1 MGERPFPEATIDR
14 IDNTKGYSKDNC
26 RWATQ
31 LEQQTN
37 RTNNRKIE
45 INQVSRCLSDWLL
58 IYKRTE
64 GSFYS
69 RIKAGWSEE
78 DAICKN

>member
-1 MGERPFPEATIDR
+1 MNRLIAIGELADLKAVSVDTIR
-14 IDNTKGYSKDNC
+14 RWEKDG
-26 RWATQ
+26 
-31 LEQQTN
+31 
-37 RTNNRKIE
+37 KIE
-45 INQVSRCLSDWLL
+45 SI
-58 IYKRTE
+58 RTE